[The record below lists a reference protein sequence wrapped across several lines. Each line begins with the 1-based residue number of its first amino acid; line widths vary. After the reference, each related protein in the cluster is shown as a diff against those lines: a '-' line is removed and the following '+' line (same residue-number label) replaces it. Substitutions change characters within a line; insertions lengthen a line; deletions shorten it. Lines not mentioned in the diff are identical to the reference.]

1 MMTMMMIIIIIII
14 IISIDMHITVLYIHL
29 SFIHHVLI
37 ISGKRKSCQMRKR
50 KTRRDAAAVHI
61 YTWNSLL
68 HGPAQASFPRHWT
81 SAGLPQHRTIKSEG
95 PSVPPDGPPGHN
107 SQRASR
113 KSIPVCDGEGP
124 RLYAEQDD
132 GHQAVVSLEQRP
144 QNPNHLFRQCNT
156 DVQKSKEAQTE
167 FNGN

>member
-1 MMTMMMIIIIIII
+1 MMM

-37 ISGKRKSCQMRKR
+37 ISGKRKSCQMRK
-50 KTRRDAAAVHI
+50 RRDAAAVHI

-95 PSVPPDGPPGHN
+95 PCVPPDGPPGHN

-113 KSIPVCDGEGP
+113 KSIPVCYGEGR
-124 RLYAEQDD
+124 RLHAEQDD
-132 GHQAVVSLEQRP
+132 DGHQVVALGVPASLEQRP

-156 DVQKSKEAQTE
+156 DVQKSKEAHTE
-167 FNGN
+167 FNGY